1 MIDHLQLLCS
11 ILRVIFQYC
20 IDFQLKPIDNSQAIW
35 YYSHGQEESPQIAV
49 AAVSGSFPHKI
60 IVMHDYDTRHLVI
73 CQCGACTI

>member
-1 MIDHLQLLCS
+1 M
-11 ILRVIFQYC
+11 
-20 IDFQLKPIDNSQAIW
+20 DNSQAIW